1 VAALRDRARAA
12 ASRRVADARIELASM
27 RARLATLGPAATL
40 SRGYAVVQH
49 HGPGGGLA
57 VLRSAARVAPGDALR
72 IRLADGTVA
81 ATVAG
86 EPPARHDVGHG

>member
-1 VAALRDRARAA
+1 
-12 ASRRVADARIELASM
+12 VADARVELTSM

-49 HGPGGGLA
+49 RDPAGGLA
-57 VLRSAARVAPGDALR
+57 VLRSAAGVAPGDALR
-72 IRLADGTVA
+72 IRLADGTLA
-81 ATVAG
+81 ATVTA